1 MEQNETIALLTMNEV
16 LKITKIKSRTTV
28 YRRVERTTF
37 PKPCQIGLGRI
48 RWRERDIAQWV
59 NSLPSKQ

>member
-1 MEQNETIALLTMNEV
+1 MEQSETIALLTMNDV